1 MKLNDEFTTIP
12 DEKLLAR
19 ATRKAMTRLIPMMCL
34 VYFMSYVDRTNVAL
48 AKTHLEASLGISV
61 AAYGLGAGL
70 FFLSYACLEI
80 PSNLT
85 MFKVGPR
92 VWITRIAITWGVL
105 SGLMMFVQ
113 GPNSFY
119 LLRFLLGAAEAGL
132 FPSLMYMITI
142 WFAQKYRATAIGFL
156 YLAATIALMV
166 GGPLGGAL
174 MELDGRGGLQ
184 GWQWMFMLEGALTV
198 VVGAVTWFKL
208 PETPSDA
215 RWLTADEAGIL
226 TEQAIGATPH
236 TEAKL
241 RGNMKTA
248 FGRPFIVILG
258 LIYMFNQIT
267 TIGIIFNVPA
277 IVESLNVHGSFM
289 IGLVSGISGV
299 GGTIGVLVIPRLY
312 RRFHKE
318 AAAVGIVAGLTL
330 LTTILYTLT
339 SDPTVKI
346 ILIGVSMIFIIGTLP
361 LFWSIAMA
369 RMSGLMAAAGLA
381 FINTVGLIG
390 GFGGPYLFG
399 LAESKTGN
407 PSAGFTVVIWSS
419 VIGVLL
425 AVGLHV
431 ALRREDAAVAALHR
445 EDAAAAL
452 ALVALKA

>member
-1 MKLNDEFTTIP
+1 MKLNEELLKEELTTSA
-12 DEKLLAR
+12 DDTLLVR

-34 VYFMSYVDRTNVAL
+34 VYFMSYIDRTNVAL
-48 AKTHLEASLGISV
+48 AKTHLNSDLGISA

-70 FFLSYACLEI
+70 FFLSYAFLEI

-92 VWITRIAITWGVL
+92 RWIVRIAITWGVL

-113 GPNSFY
+113 GERSFY

-156 YLAATIALMV
+156 YLAATTALMV
-166 GGPLGGAL
+166 GGPLGGGL
-174 MELDGRGGLQ
+174 MELDGVGGLR
-184 GWQWMFMLEGALTV
+184 GWQWMFMLEGMLTV

-208 PETPSDA
+208 PETPKDA
-215 RWLTADEAGIL
+215 PWLTEAEAEIL
-226 TEQAIGATPH
+226 TEQAIGAAPH
-236 TEAKL
+236 TEVKL
-241 RGNMKTA
+241 RGNMGIA

-258 LIYMFNQIT
+258 LIYLFNQIT

-277 IVESLNVHGSFM
+277 IVESLNVHGAFL
-289 IGLVSGISGV
+289 IGLISGITGI
-299 GGTIGVLVIPRLY
+299 GGTIGVLVIPRIY
-312 RRFHKE
+312 RRFHNE
-318 AAAVGIVAGLTL
+318 AAAVGIVAGLTA
-330 LTTILYTLT
+330 LTTIIYTMT
-339 SDPTVKI
+339 SNPTAKI

-381 FINTVGLIG
+381 LINTVGLIG
-390 GFGGPYLFG
+390 GFAGPYLFG

-407 PSAGFTVVIWSS
+407 PSAGFSVVIASS
-419 VIGVLL
+419 IIGVLMAL
-425 AVGLHV
+425 LLHV
-431 ALRREDAAVAALHR
+431 ALRREDV
-445 EDAAAAL
+445 AAAL
-452 ALVALKA
+452 AVARQA